1 MSFAF
6 ADLNWLA
13 IVVSIVVGQILSTV
27 WFTVI
32 FGEPWAREYG
42 ASSSQEHTKE
52 LPFYTY
58 IVGILSTAV
67 LTLTIA
73 LLQKS
78 LSISTVASALSLGLT
93 LAIGICVATILPG
106 QAFLKRYRVFAI
118 AAGSQ
123 AVLILVISI
132 ILALWQ

>member
-6 ADLNWLA
+6 ADFNWLA
-13 IVVSIVVGQILSTV
+13 IVVSIVVGQIISTL

-32 FGEPWAREYG
+32 FGDPWAKEYG

-58 IVGILSTAV
+58 IVGLISTAV
-67 LTLTIA
+67 LTITIA

-78 LSISTVASALSLGLT
+78 LSVSTFGGALTLGLA

-106 QAFLKRYRVFAI
+106 QAFLRRYRVFAI

-123 AVLILVISI
+123 VVLILVISI